1 MAMKSP
7 DPLYSTL
14 TPTPMHALA
23 AVSPVASTHQDSAE
37 YRKAL
42 GCFATGVTV
51 ITTHWQDTDWGMTCS
66 SFASVS
72 LQPRLVLWTIRKA
85 ASSREAYYR
94 SGGFAISV
102 LAESQDRIA
111 AKFATGDMASRFA
124 GVPMVRLPDKR
135 QRLSE
140 AVAWFDC
147 SLHALIDAGDHQ
159 IVVGQVLD
167 FGWNDSQ
174 VLGYCRSK
182 YSCLEAKAV

>member
-1 MAMKSP
+1 MKS
-7 DPLYSTL
+7 LETL
-14 TPTPMHALA
+14 QSPFSSTPMQALA
-23 AVSPVASTHQDSAE
+23 ALSPVAHTHQDSAD

-42 GCFATGVTV
+42 GCYATGVTV
-51 ITTHWQDTDWGMTCS
+51 ITTHWQDSDWGMTCS

-102 LAESQDRIA
+102 LSESQDRLA

-124 GVPMVRLPDKR
+124 GVPMERLPDKR

-167 FGWNDSQ
+167 FGWNDGE

-182 YSCLEAKAV
+182 YSRVQAKVA